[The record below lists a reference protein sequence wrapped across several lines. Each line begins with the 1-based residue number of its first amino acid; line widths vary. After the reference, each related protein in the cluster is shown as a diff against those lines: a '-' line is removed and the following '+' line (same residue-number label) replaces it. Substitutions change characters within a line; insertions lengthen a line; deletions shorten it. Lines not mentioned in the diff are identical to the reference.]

1 MSYNYFSCV
10 SKMEKEKIKIKK
22 WGGGWG
28 GGGVFFQEGDR
39 NLGQHFTGKTCDR
52 QALFAYL
59 YSFVCHIAAC
69 Q

>member
-1 MSYNYFSCV
+1 MCV
-10 SKMEKEKIKIKK
+10 KNGEGKNKNKKM
-22 WGGGWG
+22 GW
-28 GGGVFFQEGDR
+28 VFQEGDR

>member
-1 MSYNYFSCV
+1 MCV
-10 SKMEKEKIKIKK
+10 KNGEGKNKNKKMG
-22 WGGGWG
+22 WGGGW
-28 GGGVFFQEGDR
+28 GVFFQEGNR

>member
-1 MSYNYFSCV
+1 MCV
-10 SKMEKEKIKIKK
+10 KNGEGKNKNKK
-22 WGGGWG
+22 NGVGW
-28 GGGVFFQEGDR
+28 GVFFQEGDR

>member
-22 WGGGWG
+22 WGGG
-28 GGGVFFQEGDR
+28 FQEGDR

>member
-1 MSYNYFSCV
+1 MCV
-10 SKMEKEKIKIKK
+10 KNGEGKNKNKKM
-22 WGGGWG
+22 GW
-28 GGGVFFQEGDR
+28 GVFFQEGDR
-39 NLGQHFTGKTCDR
+39 NLGQHFTGKTCER

>member
-1 MSYNYFSCV
+1 MCV
-10 SKMEKEKIKIKK
+10 KNGEGKNKNKKM
-22 WGGGWG
+22 GW

>member
-1 MSYNYFSCV
+1 MCV
-10 SKMEKEKIKIKK
+10 KNGEGKNKNKKM
-22 WGGGWG
+22 GWG
-28 GGGVFFQEGDR
+28 VGVFFQEGDR